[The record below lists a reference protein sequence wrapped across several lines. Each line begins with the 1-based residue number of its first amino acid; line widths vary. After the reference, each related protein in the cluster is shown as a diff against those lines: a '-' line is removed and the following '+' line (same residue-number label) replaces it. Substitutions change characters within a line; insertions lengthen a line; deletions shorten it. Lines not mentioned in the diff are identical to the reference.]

1 MSIIN
6 FIKNRCKLLIL
17 SFGGTILF
25 RFFFAKLFNNTF
37 SISNSIVSSGIL
49 FFIFLKDSK
58 YK

>member
-1 MSIIN
+1 MNIIN
-6 FIKNRCKLLIL
+6 FVKKRYKLLIL

-25 RFFFAKLFNNTF
+25 RFLFAKLFNGTF
-37 SISNSIVSSGIL
+37 SISNSIVSGGIL